1 LPARGLP
8 RRCSCCVRPLP
19 GRGPEEGVSPKCS
32 GKDHRWSQ
40 AKKPVVGASCDKTT
54 TKLT

>member
-8 RRCSCCVRPLP
+8 RRCSRRVRPLS
-19 GRGPEEGVSPKCS
+19 GRGPEEGTSPKCS

-40 AKKPVVGASCDKTT
+40 VKEPVV
-54 TKLT
+54 